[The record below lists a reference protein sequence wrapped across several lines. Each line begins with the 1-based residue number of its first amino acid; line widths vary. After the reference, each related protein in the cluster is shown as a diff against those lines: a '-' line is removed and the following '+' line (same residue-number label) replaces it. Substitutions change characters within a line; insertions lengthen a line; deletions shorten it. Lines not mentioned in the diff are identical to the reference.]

1 MSKLKIKIKNK
12 YGEEE
17 VRRSKEI
24 TARDYR
30 DFLVLRKKTE
40 SEEVDAVEAFDLELE
55 FIVGLFEDV
64 TVDELLDYTD
74 YGQIYEIYLK
84 VYEHLVGGG
93 SDDEEGKK

>member
-1 MSKLKIKIKNK
+1 MSKLKITIKNK

-40 SEEVDAVEAFDLELE
+40 SEEVDAVEVFDLELE

-74 YGQIYEIYLK
+74 YRQIYEIYLK

>member
-1 MSKLKIKIKNK
+1 MSKVKITIKNK
-12 YGEEE
+12 DGENE

-40 SEEVDAVEAFDLELE
+40 SEEVDNLDRFDLELE
-55 FIVGLFEDV
+55 FIVGLFENL
-64 TVDELLDYTD
+64 TIDELLDYTN
-74 YGQIYEIYLK
+74 YSQIYEIYLK

-93 SDDEEGKK
+93 SDEEEGKK